1 MDTQNR
7 IKTKASKVTVQTEL
21 GTSVTIT
28 KKEAYRLLDKLANRN
43 ITPKVEFTEIYNGR
57 ELVVISA

>member
-28 KKEAYRLLDKLANRN
+28 KKEAYRLLDKLTNRN